1 MITNLHIKNIGIID
15 DLEIDLNK
23 GMTVLTGETGAGK
36 TLIIDSISI
45 ICGGRFSKEMIR
57 KGENHSYVELCMY
70 VPNDVNS
77 IDGNIII
84 TREIYN
90 NGRNMCK
97 INGRLVTVTE
107 LKNFMS
113 NYIEIHGQNDNQK
126 LLDSRTHIKYLDNF
140 SGEEIF
146 QLKNEYKEKYP
157 NKITAI
163 EQENKGVARTRN
175 ESIKRATGKYI
186 MFMDNDDYLDKD
198 YIETFV
204 KEIEKDDCDAVI
216 GGYRRITETGKILKT
231 LKLNDG
237 EWSKYMIMA
246 PWAKIYRTQYLIQN
260 DITFLENNLGEDMY
274 FNLKALLLGNVKSI
288 DYVGYNWFFNTK
300 SVSNTIQKNITQLQV
315 FELIDSCYNMLKEN
329 GILEK
334 NYEMI
339 EAHFIKYIIWLILF
353 STKKLD
359 YKTISKEYDKLFN
372 WLKQKFPNYKKN
384 KVVRLWKPKGE
395 LFSIRLIVI
404 TMSIANKVGLGKV
417 LVYVYSIL

>member
-1 MITNLHIKNIGIID
+1 MENIKDIEGRMQKSVDNLKEEYVTIRAGRANPHILDRLRVDYYGTPTSLQQVANISVPEARMIQIQPWEASL
-15 DLEIDLNK
+15 
-23 GMTVLTGETGAGK
+23 
-36 TLIIDSISI
+36 
-45 ICGGRFSKEMIR
+45 
-57 KGENHSYVELCMY
+57 
-70 VPNDVNS
+70 
-77 IDGNIII
+77 
-84 TREIYN
+84 
-90 NGRNMCK
+90 
-97 INGRLVTVTE
+97 
-107 LKNFMS
+107 
-113 NYIEIHGQNDNQK
+113 
-126 LLDSRTHIKYLDNF
+126 
-140 SGEEIF
+140 
-146 QLKNEYKEKYP
+146 
-157 NKITAI
+157 
-163 EQENKGVARTRN
+163 
-175 ESIKRATGKYI
+175 
-186 MFMDNDDYLDKD
+186 
-198 YIETFV
+198 V

>member
-1 MITNLHIKNIGIID
+1 MVSSKVFVIFDVDGTINQTEVYAVKAYRKA
-15 DLEIDLNK
+15 LE
-23 GMTVLTGETGAGK
+23 ETGK
-36 TLIIDSISI
+36 TGFSDQELIERIGAPFEQDV
-45 ICGGRFSKEMIR
+45 RYFF
-57 KGENHSYVELCMY
+57 GENESEQVELFRKLIQKY
-70 VPNDVNS
+70 W
-77 IDGNIII
+77 
-84 TREIYN
+84 
-90 NGRNMCK
+90 
-97 INGRLVTVTE
+97 INGIKDSAKTFEGIHQMLEE
-107 LKNFMS
+107 LKEANS
-113 NYIEIHGQNDNQK
+113 YISSKIDK
-126 LLDSRTHIKYLDNF
+126 YRSRSLLI
-140 SGEEIF
+140 
-146 QLKNEYKEKYP
+146 
-157 NKITAI
+157 
-163 EQENKGVARTRN
+163 
-175 ESIKRATGKYI
+175 
-186 MFMDNDDYLDKD
+186 
-198 YIETFV
+198 

>member
-1 MITNLHIKNIGIID
+1 M
-15 DLEIDLNK
+15 
-23 GMTVLTGETGAGK
+23 
-36 TLIIDSISI
+36 
-45 ICGGRFSKEMIR
+45 SK
-57 KGENHSYVELCMY
+57 VT
-70 VPNDVNS
+70 
-77 IDGNIII
+77 III
-84 TREIYN
+84 PVYN
-90 NGRNMCK
+90 SA
-97 INGRLVTVTE
+97 E
-107 LKNFMS
+107 
-113 NYIEIHGQNDNQK
+113 YIGKCIESILNQTYHDYDILIVNDGSK
-126 LLDSRTHIKYLDNF
+126 DN
-140 SGEEIF
+140 SQQII
-146 QLKNEYKEKYP
+146 NEYKEKYP

-175 ESIKRATGKYI
+175 ESIKRA
-186 MFMDNDDYLDKD
+186 
-198 YIETFV
+198 
-204 KEIEKDDCDAVI
+204 
-216 GGYRRITETGKILKT
+216 KILKT

>member
-1 MITNLHIKNIGIID
+1 M
-15 DLEIDLNK
+15 
-23 GMTVLTGETGAGK
+23 
-36 TLIIDSISI
+36 
-45 ICGGRFSKEMIR
+45 SK
-57 KGENHSYVELCMY
+57 VT
-70 VPNDVNS
+70 
-77 IDGNIII
+77 III
-84 TREIYN
+84 PVYN
-90 NGRNMCK
+90 SA
-97 INGRLVTVTE
+97 E
-107 LKNFMS
+107 
-113 NYIEIHGQNDNQK
+113 YIGKCIESILNQTYHDYDILIVNDGSK
-126 LLDSRTHIKYLDNF
+126 DN
-140 SGEEIF
+140 SQRII
-146 QLKNEYKEKYP
+146 NEYKEKYP

>member
-1 MITNLHIKNIGIID
+1 M
-15 DLEIDLNK
+15 
-23 GMTVLTGETGAGK
+23 
-36 TLIIDSISI
+36 
-45 ICGGRFSKEMIR
+45 
-57 KGENHSYVELCMY
+57 
-70 VPNDVNS
+70 
-77 IDGNIII
+77 
-84 TREIYN
+84 
-90 NGRNMCK
+90 
-97 INGRLVTVTE
+97 
-107 LKNFMS
+107 
-113 NYIEIHGQNDNQK
+113 
-126 LLDSRTHIKYLDNF
+126 DSRLTPYEEKMQKSYENLVEEYATIRAGRANPHILDR
-140 SGEEIF
+140 
-146 QLKNEYKEKYP
+146 
-157 NKITAI
+157 ITVDYYGTPTPL
-163 EQENKGVARTRN
+163 QQVANINVPEPRMIQIQPW
-175 ESIKRATGKYI
+175 EAS
-186 MFMDNDDYLDKD
+186 L
-198 YIETFV
+198 V

-274 FNLKALLLGNVKSI
+274 FNLKAVLLGNVKSI

>member
-1 MITNLHIKNIGIID
+1 
-15 DLEIDLNK
+15 
-23 GMTVLTGETGAGK
+23 
-36 TLIIDSISI
+36 
-45 ICGGRFSKEMIR
+45 
-57 KGENHSYVELCMY
+57 
-70 VPNDVNS
+70 
-77 IDGNIII
+77 
-84 TREIYN
+84 
-90 NGRNMCK
+90 
-97 INGRLVTVTE
+97 
-107 LKNFMS
+107 
-113 NYIEIHGQNDNQK
+113 
-126 LLDSRTHIKYLDNF
+126 
-140 SGEEIF
+140 
-146 QLKNEYKEKYP
+146 
-157 NKITAI
+157 
-163 EQENKGVARTRN
+163 
-175 ESIKRATGKYI
+175 
-186 MFMDNDDYLDKD
+186 
-198 YIETFV
+198 
-204 KEIEKDDCDAVI
+204 
-216 GGYRRITETGKILKT
+216 
-231 LKLNDG
+231 
-237 EWSKYMIMA
+237 
-246 PWAKIYRTQYLIQN
+246 
-260 DITFLENNLGEDMY
+260 MY
-274 FNLKALLLGNVKSI
+274 FNLKAVLLGNVKSI

>member
-1 MITNLHIKNIGIID
+1 MRDKD
-15 DLEIDLNK
+15 D
-23 GMTVLTGETGAGK
+23 
-36 TLIIDSISI
+36 
-45 ICGGRFSKEMIR
+45 
-57 KGENHSYVELCMY
+57 
-70 VPNDVNS
+70 
-77 IDGNIII
+77 NIIYVGKAVSLKRRVTSYFRKTNKTERIKKMVSLIDHFEYIVVDNEAEALILECNLIKKNRPKFNVLLKDDKTYPYIKIDIKSDYPNVLI
-84 TREIYN
+84 TRRI
-90 NGRNMCK
+90 
-97 INGRLVTVTE
+97 V
-107 LKNFMS
+107 
-113 NYIEIHGQNDNQK
+113 NDGSK
-126 LLDSRTHIKYLDNF
+126 DN
-140 SGEEIF
+140 SQQII
-146 QLKNEYKEKYP
+146 NEYKEKYP

>member
-1 MITNLHIKNIGIID
+1 M
-15 DLEIDLNK
+15 
-23 GMTVLTGETGAGK
+23 
-36 TLIIDSISI
+36 
-45 ICGGRFSKEMIR
+45 SK
-57 KGENHSYVELCMY
+57 VT
-70 VPNDVNS
+70 
-77 IDGNIII
+77 III
-84 TREIYN
+84 PVYN
-90 NGRNMCK
+90 SA
-97 INGRLVTVTE
+97 E
-107 LKNFMS
+107 
-113 NYIEIHGQNDNQK
+113 YIGKCIESILNQTYHDYDILIVNDGSK
-126 LLDSRTHIKYLDNF
+126 DN
-140 SGEEIF
+140 SQQII
-146 QLKNEYKEKYP
+146 NEYKEKYP

-163 EQENKGVARTRN
+163 EQGNKGVARTRN

-204 KEIEKDDCDAVI
+204 KEIEKDDYDAVI

-339 EAHFIKYIIWLILF
+339 EAHFIKYIVWLILF